1 MNLYSRTLFKGTGA
15 RAKRFAL
22 LMVDFWE
29 WCGQERNHA
38 CETMIRSLVD
48 SAADILFDPK
58 APLRE
63 LGALMHQSWRIKR

>member
-1 MNLYSRTLFKGTGA
+1 
-15 RAKRFAL
+15 
-22 LMVDFWE
+22 
-29 WCGQERNHA
+29 
-38 CETMIRSLVD
+38 MIRSLVD